1 MCSSSQCAHIRSHH
15 RNADAEILITTGDG
29 KFYSNGLDLN
39 WLGKF
44 VGDKTKAQYFMSHYI
59 RSLFQRIA
67 TFPMPT
73 IAAVNGSW
81 STFSNF
87 SFIAVDDSQ
96 LQLNF

>member
-73 IAAVNGSW
+73 SGRNDSINNRLIGRLGESMIER
-81 STFSNF
+81 
-87 SFIAVDDSQ
+87 FIID
-96 LQLNF
+96 